1 MMTYKSISIRAFSII
16 VFLLLPE
23 GYPTWCH
30 ALKSDENQKKFVQD
44 SLLTVVQESTD
55 IEDKMKALNKLAS
68 LNWQKPEETTYQRQ
82 LAEMALTV
90 DSMTYFYEAASA
102 LGRYYCNANNM
113 DSLQYWNDKVD
124 SLTKIRQ
131 ETPTAKFEF
140 LNYYCRYYLIN
151 GDYELAMNE
160 AVCLQMLS
168 EENHNRQGSISSNE
182 YLGLI
187 YVLIGRDRDAVVAFE
202 NALTLLKEKEPK
214 QLSYE
219 IQIISYLLIS
229 YLRLDELDKVR
240 ATLAYF
246 DHVLQ
251 TIEREK
257 NQGLKWGNFPLRDK
271 YAILYSNYINLYVAE
286 KKQPEA
292 REAVRKAASYVE
304 EKRSAYLTSIY
315 DLALARFYFFEKDYA
330 KALDEID
337 KVLAVDHSIEPLEL
351 KINILK
357 DAGKKEDALAVHEE
371 LLAFIK
377 QTNITAFTRQIDQLR
392 TLHNLNEKKIQEQ
405 KLLMQKD
412 KLSQKQHQLTAS
424 LIFSLSLL
432 ILFYLLIR
440 YALHTRRLKNA
451 LQTERAELLETSD
464 KLRIAKEQAEES
476 NRLKT
481 SFIANMNHEI
491 RTPLNAIVGFSD
503 LLKDAEEEEKQAYIG
518 IIHTNTEL
526 LLKLV
531 NDVLELSQLESDSR
545 EIILA
550 NTEIHHCCTET
561 LKSIN
566 WKIPAGVCLQFTY
579 SDAPYMLKT
588 DPQKLQQLLVNLLLN
603 AAKFTEKGNIT
614 LDYRVEPAKA
624 QIVFSVTD
632 TGCGISPD
640 KQESI
645 FNCFEKIDEFKQGAG
660 LGLVVCRKIAAY
672 LGGTLTVDPAYTGG
686 ARFVFVHPF
695 FQTSPQTSS
704 PSERPDRDAQES

>member
-1 MMTYKSISIRAFSII
+1 MMTYKSISVRAFSII
-16 VFLLLPE
+16 IFLLLLE
-23 GYPTWCH
+23 GHPTLCH
-30 ALKSDENQKKFVQD
+30 ALKPDENKKKFLQD
-44 SLLTVVQESTD
+44 SLLSVFQESTD
-55 IEDKMKALNKLAS
+55 AKGKMKALDELAL
-68 LNWQKPEETTYQRQ
+68 LNWQKPEETTYLRQ

-90 DSMTYFYEAASA
+90 DSLAYFYEAASA

-113 DSLQYWNDKVD
+113 DSLKYWNDKVD
-124 SLTKIRQ
+124 SLTNIRQ

-168 EENHNRQGSISSNE
+168 EENGNQQGAISSNE

-187 YVLIGRDRDAVVAFE
+187 YVLIGRDQDAVVAFE
-202 NALTLLKEKEPK
+202 NALALLKEKEPK

-219 IQIISYLLIS
+219 IQIISYLVIS
-229 YLRLDELDKVR
+229 YLRLGELDKVR
-240 ATLAYF
+240 TTLAYF
-246 DHVLQ
+246 GHVLQ
-251 TIEREK
+251 TIQNEK
-257 NQGLKWGNFPLRDK
+257 VNQLKWGNFPLQDK

-286 KKQPEA
+286 KKRPEA
-292 REAVRKAASYVE
+292 QEAVRKAASYVQ

-315 DLALARFYFFEKDYA
+315 DLALARFYFFEKDYSR
-330 KALDEID
+330 ALDEIN
-337 KVLAVDHSIEPLEL
+337 KVLIVDYSIEPLEL

-357 DAGKKEDALAVHEE
+357 AAGKKEEALAVHEE

-377 QTNITAFTRQIDQLR
+377 QTNITAFSRQIDQLR
-392 TLHNLNEKKIQEQ
+392 TLHNLSEKKMQAQ
-405 KLLMQKD
+405 KLLMQKE

-440 YALHTRRLKNA
+440 YALHIRRLKNA
-451 LQTERAELLETSD
+451 LQTERAELLQTSD

-518 IIHTNTEL
+518 VIHTNTEL

-531 NDVLELSQLESDSR
+531 TDVLDLSQLECDSQG
-545 EIILA
+545 IILK
-550 NTEIHHCCTET
+550 NTEIHHCCLEI
-561 LKSIN
+561 LKSIAR
-566 WKIPAGVCLQFTY
+566 KVQPGVSLKFTC
-579 SDAPYMLKT
+579 SDHPYILKT
-588 DPQKLQQLLVNLLLN
+588 DPQRLQQLLANLLIN

-614 LDYRVEPAKA
+614 LDYRVDAGKE
-624 QIVFSVTD
+624 QVVFSVED
-632 TGCGISPD
+632 TGCGVSPD

-645 FNCFEKIDEFKQGAG
+645 FNYFEKLDEFKQGAG
-660 LGLVVCRKIAAY
+660 LGLAISRKIAEY
-672 LGGTLTVDPAYTGG
+672 LGGTLTVDPTYTGG

-695 FQTSPQTSS
+695 YSPITTPAGQ
-704 PSERPDRDAQES
+704 